1 LQSRSN
7 VIEDITAKIGLRED
21 AALCFAYYNYR
32 DTQLKEL
39 HQIVNAFLKQ
49 LCRRKA
55 QLPRNLLQ
63 TKHDALP
70 SSLVGTQE
78 SFRSLIEDLRQVY
91 VVIDALD
98 ECPEQE
104 RGDILAFIT
113 GIVTAPVRC
122 HVKVFVTSR
131 NEMDIA
137 KAFGDRH
144 IPTIQIQ
151 TENVN
156 ADIETFVRIQ
166 VEKLQAGEH
175 GKTLYV
181 TNDVLEEKIVR
192 TLAKK
197 AEGM

>member
-1 LQSRSN
+1 
-7 VIEDITAKIGLRED
+7 
-21 AALCFAYYNYR
+21 
-32 DTQLKEL
+32 
-39 HQIVNAFLKQ
+39 
-49 LCRRKA
+49 
-55 QLPRNLLQ
+55 LPRDLLQ
-63 TKHDALP
+63 TKRDALP

-78 SFRSLIEDLRQVY
+78 RFRSLIGDLNQVY
-91 VVIDALD
+91 VVFDALD

-104 RGDILAFIT
+104 RGDILRFIT

-151 TENVN
+151 TENVTV
-156 ADIETFVRIQ
+156 DIETFVRSQ

-181 TNDVLEEKIVR
+181 TNDGLKDKIVR
-192 TLAKK
+192 MLAAK